1 MTNLA
6 LDLPGATATALD
18 PVGLL
23 IEPTGS
29 GQDPR
34 RLPVGL
40 LRELARTH
48 HLLLLRGFASFAGPE
63 ELAAWS
69 ETWGEI
75 MMWPFGAVLELIE
88 AEAPADH
95 IFDHSYVPLHWDGMY
110 RPYIPEFQVFHCV
123 SAPGGG
129 QGGATTF
136 CDSARMLAHTS
147 SASLERWSRVEVT
160 YRIPNLSHYGGQA
173 VSPLVVPHPRTGEP
187 TMRYNEPPRAD
198 DDTFRNRPEQAF
210 AGLPD
215 KEVPA
220 LLTELH
226 AATHDPRW
234 YYEHT
239 WQEGDLVIADNYTLL
254 HGRTAFTHRAPRHIR
269 RVHVLGEPPFRNPA
283 GPDVERNESR

>member
-6 LDLPGATATALD
+6 VDLPGATVTALD
-18 PVGLL
+18 PIGLL
-23 IEPTGS
+23 ITPERP
-29 GQDPR
+29 GQDAR
-34 RLPVGL
+34 RLPVDL

-48 HLLLLRGFASFAGPE
+48 HLLLLRGFTSFTGPK
-63 ELAAWS
+63 ELTAWS

-75 MMWPFGAVLELIE
+75 MMWPFGAVLDLVE

-123 SAPGGG
+123 SAPGGD

-136 CDSARMLAHTS
+136 CDSAKLLAHTDP
-147 SASLERWSRVEVT
+147 ATVRRWSEIEVT
-160 YRIPNLSHYGGQA
+160 YRIPNMSHYGGQA
-173 VSPLVVPHPRTGEP
+173 VSPLVVPHPRTGEA

-198 DDTFRNRPEQAF
+198 DDSFLNPPEHRF
-210 AGLPD
+210 AGLSEED
-215 KEVPA
+215 LPA
-220 LLTELH
+220 LLGELH
-226 AATHDPRW
+226 TATHDTRW

-239 WQEGDLVIADNYTLL
+239 WREGDLVIADNYTLL

-283 GPDVERNESR
+283 GPAEERN